1 MKKKF
6 YSHLIRRK
14 TAFYD
19 PKECELLGDGV
30 KLQTCGNSLSSLLAV
45 CQELGV
51 LVLYLVTDKTSLSR
65 EWFFSGAAQP
75 ASYNHEYRSA
85 QYEIGGRTF
94 HVKHAGMWFDLEP
107 GATVQDVYLNW
118 VKLSHW
124 VGKRTKGQIPMM
136 STPSQVGL
144 RWLETVLPSG
154 QEFSAPCDPVEE
166 MILQYT
172 PQARKEKF
180 KWRTS
185 ELQAAGIEG
194 LYYYDMRWAYA
205 AASEAELPGDY
216 LGCEEFGEVDFQSLN
231 PYRQGWVECGFTVP
245 DKWDKVGVL
254 PVKPFMKGGG
264 WFWPVAGKYETICTY
279 REARQAVEA
288 GWIVKVYRSWNF
300 VTVRPLRLW
309 SSKLQ
314 ELRTLEASELYRGAV
329 RNILLHSIGAMYAH
343 SYTRE
348 AGVSRETFVERSEG
362 MTKAERLSA
371 VKMGDEFRVR
381 VRAEKEGK
389 ELAYYMPH
397 WVSQLW
403 AECRVRL
410 TKELLR
416 FRAEDL
422 IACELDG
429 YYAGRMCNSEDTGRV
444 GQFREKGALDQF
456 SLQMVLQNEL
466 GGKEVLGWN
475 EIHLLKD
482 AAERMVDNG

>member
-19 PKECELLGDGV
+19 PKECEMLGDGV
-30 KLQTCGNSLSSLLAV
+30 RLQTCGNSLSALLAA

-51 LVLYLVTDKTSLSR
+51 LVLYLVCDKTSLSR
-65 EWFFSGAAQP
+65 EWFFSGAMQP

-85 QYEIGGRTF
+85 QYEINGRTF

-107 GATVQDVYLNW
+107 DATVQDVYLNW
-118 VKLSHW
+118 VKLAHW

-154 QEFSAPCDPVEE
+154 QEFAAPCEPVEE
-166 MILQYT
+166 MIVRNT

-180 KWRTS
+180 KMRTS
-185 ELQAAGIEG
+185 ELLAPGMEG

-205 AASEAELPGDY
+205 AAAETELPGDY
-216 LGCEEFGEVDFQSLN
+216 QGCEEIPKGVLFESLDQFQ
-231 PYRQGWVECGFTVP
+231 QGWLECDFAAPQGWN
-245 DKWDKVGVL
+245 KAGIL
-254 PVKPFMKGGG
+254 PVKPREKGIG
-264 WFWPVAGKYETICTY
+264 WLWPVRGVHSTICTF
-279 REARQAVEA
+279 REARLAVA
-288 GWIVKVYRSWNF
+288 NGWQVMVYRVWRFS
-300 VTVRPLRLW
+300 TVRPLRLW

-314 ELRTLEASELYRGAV
+314 ELRTLETAELYRGAV
-329 RNILLHSIGAMYAH
+329 RNILLHSIGAMYARG
-343 SYTRE
+343 YARE
-348 AGVSRETFVERSEG
+348 AGVSRETFAEQSEN

-381 VRAEKEGK
+381 VRVEKEGK

-444 GQFREKGALDQF
+444 GQFREKGAMDGFTL
-456 SLQMVLQNEL
+456 
-466 GGKEVLGWN
+466 
-475 EIHLLKD
+475 
-482 AAERMVDNG
+482 RM